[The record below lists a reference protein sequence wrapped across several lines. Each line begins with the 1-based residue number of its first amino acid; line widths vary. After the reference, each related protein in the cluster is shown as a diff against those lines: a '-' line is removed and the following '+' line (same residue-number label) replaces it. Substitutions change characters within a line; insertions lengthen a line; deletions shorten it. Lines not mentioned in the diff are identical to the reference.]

1 LKGGYILKKEK
12 EIITIT
18 CPECHQR
25 STIEVNL
32 ISPSLYCGFCPK
44 CITEEGSHVDFFID
58 TYEMKIVKEEEA
70 QKAKEAFHDNDFNE
84 TAH

>member
-18 CPECHQR
+18 CP
-25 STIEVNL
+25 
-32 ISPSLYCGFCPK
+32 PSLYCGFCPK